1 MWIFNLVFGKIFE
14 IIFLPF
20 RSLNPWVGMVIIS
33 FLTSLLMLFIFRWT
47 SNQEGIRKVKNRIKA
62 HLLELRLF
70 KDSLSVSLKAQGD
83 ILRANLKYIAYSAKP
98 MLVMIIPIILILIQ
112 LNLWFGSRSLVPGE
126 MAILKVKL
134 DKGQN
139 PLQINMTI
147 EPSSAFIIETPAL
160 RMEEEREINWRLQA
174 KEKGSHLLQLKIDN
188 QTLTKKVSIAQK
200 PFSPISRLKVRRKFI
215 DELFNPGE
223 APLPRNSHL
232 QSIEITYPSQK
243 LNLFGWHI
251 HWLIVFFVLSIVFG
265 FAFKGV
271 FRVEI

>member
-20 RSLNPWVGMVIIS
+20 RSLSPWVGMVIIS

-112 LNLWFGSRSLVPGE
+112 LNLWFAARSLVPGE

-147 EPSSAFIIETPAL
+147 EPSSAFRIETPAL
-160 RMEEEREINWRLQA
+160 RMEEEREINWRLRA
-174 KEKGSHLLQLKIDN
+174 REKGNHLLQLKIDN
-188 QTLTKKVSIAQK
+188 QIVTKKVSIAQK

-223 APLPRNSHL
+223 APLPRNFPL
-232 QSIEITYPSQK
+232 KSIEITYPGQR

-251 HWLIVFFVLSIVFG
+251 HWLIVFFVLSIAFG

-271 FRVEI
+271 FKVEI